1 MWRRCLMDLPINRNK
16 PLTMHVDLN
25 SAYATIEQQ
34 ANPLLRG
41 KPLVVA
47 AYNSPGG
54 CIVAP
59 SIEAK
64 RFGIKT
70 GMRIMEARLLCK
82 DIIIRTPDPDKYFD
96 VNIKLRHI
104 IKDYTPDFHPKS
116 VDEFVLNFSPVE
128 KLTPDLVKVGM
139 EIKRRMREEIGD
151 WMKCNVGIG
160 TNRFLAKTAAGLH
173 KPDGLDLINHENL
186 LNIYSKLS
194 LIELNGINVKFQ
206 ARLNSEGIFTP
217 MDFFNSRMEVLQ
229 KQVFKSILGRYWY
242 ERLRG
247 YEVDDVEFE
256 TKSIGQDYAIPKATN
271 DPQEIAKLIMKL
283 CEKMGRRL
291 RNHGMTAHGIHI
303 ALVYDDWTYWHRG
316 RMQETEMYT
325 TKDLYTKALLVLN
338 QRPENK
344 KISKLSVSCYGLDS
358 SGKSQPSLFDF
369 NDSKE
374 KDRKVSDA
382 MDEINNKYGEFVIT
396 PALMMGMSNQIIKR
410 VPFGNVK
417 ELEDLYVN

>member
-1 MWRRCLMDLPINRNK
+1 MDLPINRNK

-34 ANPLLRG
+34 ANRHLRG

-82 DIIIRTPDPDKYFD
+82 DIIVRTPDPDKYFD
-96 VNIKLRHI
+96 VNVRLRHI
-104 IKDYTPDFHPKS
+104 FKDYTPDFHPKS
-116 VDEFVLNFSPVE
+116 IDEFVLNFAVVE
-128 KLTPDLVKVGM
+128 KLSPDLIRVAH
-139 EIKRRMREEIGD
+139 EIKKRVREEIGD
-151 WMKCNVGIG
+151 WMKCNIGIG

-173 KPDGLDLINHENL
+173 KPDGLDVITHNNLIDV
-186 LNIYSKLS
+186 YSSLS
-194 LIELNGINVKFQ
+194 LIDLNGINVKFQ
-206 ARLNSEGIFTP
+206 ARLNSERIFTP
-217 MDFFNSRMEVLQ
+217 MDFLNTNVEVLQ
-229 KQVFKSILGRYWY
+229 KQVFKSIIGRYWY

-256 TKSIGQDYAIPKATN
+256 TKSIGQDYAIPRATS
-271 DPQEIAKLIMKL
+271 DSAEIAKFIMKL

-291 RNHGMTAHGIHI
+291 RSQGLVAHGMHVS
-303 ALVYDDWTYWHRG
+303 LVYDDWTYWHRG

-325 TKDLYTKALLVLN
+325 TKDLFTKAILVFN
-338 QRPENK
+338 QRPDNK
-344 KISKLSVSCYGLDS
+344 RVSKLSVSCYKLES
-358 SGKSQPSLFDF
+358 SGKSQTSLFDF
-369 NDSKE
+369 EDNIE
-374 KDRKVSDA
+374 KNRKVSDA
-382 MDEINNKYGEFVIT
+382 MDEINNKYGEFIIT
-396 PALMMGMSNQIIKR
+396 PALMMGMDNQIIKR

-417 ELEDLYVN
+417 ELEDLYL

>member
-1 MWRRCLMDLPINRNK
+1 MDLPINRNK

-47 AYNSPGG
+47 AYNSPKG

-64 RFGIKT
+64 RYGIKT
-70 GMRIMEARLLCK
+70 GMRVMEARLLCR
-82 DIIIRTPDPDKYFD
+82 DIIVRTPDPDKYFD
-96 VNIKLRHI
+96 VNIRLRHI
-104 IKDYTPDFHPKS
+104 IKDYTPDFQPKS
-116 VDEFVLNFSPVE
+116 VDEFVLNFASVQ
-128 KLTPDLVKVGM
+128 KLNPDLIKVAY
-139 EIKRRMREEIGD
+139 EIKKRMTEEIGD

-173 KPDGLDLINHENL
+173 KPDGLDVITHENL
-186 LNIYSKLS
+186 EEIYSKLS
-194 LIELNGINVKFQ
+194 LIDLNGINVRFQ

-217 MDFFNSRMEVLQ
+217 IQFLNSTIDKLQ
-229 KQVFKSILGRYWY
+229 KQVFKSVIGRYWY

-247 YEVDDVEFE
+247 YEVDDVEYA

-291 RNHGMTAHGIHI
+291 RSQGMTARGIHI

-316 RMQETEMYT
+316 RMQEAEMYT
-325 TKDLYTKALLVLN
+325 TKDLFTKAMLVFN
-338 QRPENK
+338 QRLENK
-344 KISKLSVSCYGLDS
+344 KVSKLSVSCYSLDT
-358 SGKSQPSLFDF
+358 SGKSQASLFDF

-374 KDRKVSDA
+374 KERKVSDA
-382 MDEINNKYGEFVIT
+382 MDEINNKYGEFIIT

-417 ELEDLYVN
+417 ELEDHYAL